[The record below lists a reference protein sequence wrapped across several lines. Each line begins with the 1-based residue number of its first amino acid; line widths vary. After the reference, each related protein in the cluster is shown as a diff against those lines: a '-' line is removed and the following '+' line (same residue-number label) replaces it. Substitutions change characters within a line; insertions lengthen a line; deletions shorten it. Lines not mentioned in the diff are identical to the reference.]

1 LADAH
6 FLIKKNVINERA
18 ETSVTL
24 LDLEGRIS
32 EISRIIGGIDI
43 TDSQR
48 KAAED
53 MIRQGTTL

>member
-1 LADAH
+1 M
-6 FLIKKNVINERA
+6 FFIKKNVINERA
-18 ETSVTL
+18 ETSVVL
-24 LDLEGRIS
+24 LYMEGRIS

-53 MIRQGTTL
+53 MIRQGTIL